1 MAQPGSE
8 PRADTLGPT
17 VLRMML
23 GSRLRH
29 LREAARITRDDA
41 GYAIRA
47 SPSKISRMELGRV
60 GFKERDLADLL
71 TMYGV
76 TDERMRTDL
85 LVLAQRANVPGW
97 WSKYDDILSDWFET
111 YLDLEA
117 AASVIRTFELQFI
130 PGLFQTEA
138 YAREV
143 ILLGHRAAPAEEIDR
158 RVSLRLK
165 RQELLTNP
173 QPPRVWAVIDEAAL
187 RRPVGGLTVMRGQL
201 DRLIEVAQRRR
212 R

>member
-1 MAQPGSE
+1 MSA
-8 PRADTLGPT
+8 
-17 VLRMML
+17 LR
-23 GSRLRH
+23 
-29 LREAARITRDDA
+29 T
-41 GYAIRA
+41 
-47 SPSKISRMELGRV
+47 
-60 GFKERDLADLL
+60 
-71 TMYGV
+71 
-76 TDERMRTDL
+76 
-85 LVLAQRANVPGW
+85 VPGW

-143 ILLGHRAAPAEEIDR
+143 ILLGRRAAPAEEIDR

-187 RRPVGGLTVMRGQL
+187 RRPVGGLPVMRGQL